1 MKFFQSWTALVA
13 VLALAACSN
22 SSGSGDS
29 PNNPGSNKR
38 DGVSIDM
45 IIASDVDGEDI
56 SFTIH
61 EPTEFSEGSN
71 YPLILEGHGYGGSK
85 VNAASRPAAG
95 DAGAMGRLLDAGYG
109 VISIDQR
116 GFGEAGGTVRLF
128 DPDFEGRDLVQI
140 VDWAEANLE
149 WLAYRNNNL
158 LLGAIGGSYGGGYQH
173 TLLLNDPLQRL
184 DAVVPE
190 ITWHD
195 LRDALFYNGVFKSL
209 WATVLAGAG
218 SATGNQDPL
227 IQSGLASGLATN
239 SLGAEET
246 ALLEK
251 NSVFAGCRDGKMP
264 RVDAMYW
271 QSTGDTLFN
280 LNETY
285 RNYECVSAQ
294 GGDVRLLTKN
304 GGHDSLL
311 GGSSGE
317 QCGNLDKVQAIVD
330 WYDEKLKGQAG
341 QASYIPEFCFH
352 LNNSADDG
360 VVTATLPRPTQ
371 SFQVPA
377 QTLLAQEGSV
387 QSVTVPLTTIGA
399 GGAVIAGIPA
409 INISISDP
417 LGLELGDP
425 IIFAILAVN
434 GTELQANQVQPFR
447 GYQANVDSELVG
459 VTNRLAEGDVLELI
473 IMAAHTPRYPT
484 NGSTVGAAVSVDAMV
499 SVPLLAGNLPAPPAN

>member
-1 MKFFQSWTALVA
+1 M
-13 VLALAACSN
+13 
-22 SSGSGDS
+22 
-29 PNNPGSNKR
+29 
-38 DGVSIDM
+38 
-45 IIASDVDGEDI
+45 
-56 SFTIH
+56 
-61 EPTEFSEGSN
+61 
-71 YPLILEGHGYGGSK
+71 
-85 VNAASRPAAG
+85 
-95 DAGAMGRLLDAGYG
+95 
-109 VISIDQR
+109 
-116 GFGEAGGTVRLF
+116 
-128 DPDFEGRDLVQI
+128 
-140 VDWAEANLE
+140 
-149 WLAYRNNNL
+149 
-158 LLGAIGGSYGGGYQH
+158 
-173 TLLLNDPLQRL
+173 
-184 DAVVPE
+184 
-190 ITWHD
+190 
-195 LRDALFYNGVFKSL
+195 
-209 WATVLAGAG
+209 
-218 SATGNQDPL
+218 
-227 IQSGLASGLATN
+227 
-239 SLGAEET
+239 
-246 ALLEK
+246 
-251 NSVFAGCRDGKMP
+251 FAGCRDGKMP

-285 RNYECVSAQ
+285 RNYECVAAQ

-330 WYDEKLKGQAG
+330 WYDEKLKGQTG
-341 QASYIPEFCFH
+341 QASYVPEFCFH

-360 VVTATLPRPTQ
+360 VVTASLPRPTQ

-387 QSVTVPLTTIGA
+387 QRVTVPLTTIGA

-434 GTELQANQVQPFR
+434 GSELQANQVQPFR

-473 IMAAHTPRYPT
+473 IMAAHAPRYPT
-484 NGSTVGAAVSVDAMV
+484 NGSTPGAAVSVEAMV